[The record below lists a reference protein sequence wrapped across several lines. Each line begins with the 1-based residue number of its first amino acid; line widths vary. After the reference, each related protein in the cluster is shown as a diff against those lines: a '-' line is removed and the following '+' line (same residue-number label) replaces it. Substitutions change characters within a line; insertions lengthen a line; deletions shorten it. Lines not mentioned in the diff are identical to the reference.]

1 MNTTSPA
8 ATAVIPV
15 VVTNDEDAAG
25 LLRTMDAEFVELTGR
40 SAYLYPH
47 AVSGT
52 DPWRYVFTD
61 VTAPGPE
68 RAVEHMTELLE
79 AARSMDFST
88 LSWCW
93 S

>member
-1 MNTTSPA
+1 MSAPTLTPA
-8 ATAVIPV
+8 
-15 VVTNDEDAAG
+15 VTDEDAAG

-61 VTAPGPE
+61 APPP
-68 RAVEHMTELLE
+68 
-79 AARSMDFST
+79 ARSAPWST
-88 LSWCW
+88 
-93 S
+93 